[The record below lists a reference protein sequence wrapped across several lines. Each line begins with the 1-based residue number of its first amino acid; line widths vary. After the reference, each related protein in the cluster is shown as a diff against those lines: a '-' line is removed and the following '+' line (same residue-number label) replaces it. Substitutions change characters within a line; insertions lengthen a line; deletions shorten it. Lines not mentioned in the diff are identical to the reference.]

1 MPKGI
6 LREVT
11 IRHTHLAWVISSK
24 MLSYILNEELDSC
37 SLKMLFPVHSGSSEN
52 RQTVSVSR
60 KSKQGTLVLFL
71 GFCHK
76 HSAEYTQSY
85 FVLLFLVLFFLSFS
99 LHVLFFIKIKM
110 GDN

>member
-11 IRHTHLAWVISSK
+11 IRHTHLALVISSK
-24 MLSYILNEELDSC
+24 TLSYILKEELDPC

-52 RQTVSVSR
+52 HQTVSVSR

-85 FVLLFLVLFFLSFS
+85 FCFTLPCILLSDLFTPCSILD
-99 LHVLFFIKIKM
+99 KDKD
-110 GDN
+110 G